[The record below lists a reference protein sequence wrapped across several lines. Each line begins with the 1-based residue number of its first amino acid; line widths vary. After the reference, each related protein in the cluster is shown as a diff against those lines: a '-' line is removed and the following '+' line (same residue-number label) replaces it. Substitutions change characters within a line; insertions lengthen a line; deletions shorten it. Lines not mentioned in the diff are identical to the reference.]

1 MDKKLKRGW
10 EEMSLQYDEE
20 YDELLGEVEKIIL
33 ERYVDQK
40 DELIDYCL
48 SLDKD
53 ELKNLYMDI
62 AYWLVFDKI
71 LLYSCY
77 FCDSMN

>member
-62 AYWLVFDKI
+62 AY
-71 LLYSCY
+71 
-77 FCDSMN
+77 

>member
-1 MDKKLKRGW
+1 
-10 EEMSLQYDEE
+10 MSLQYDEE

-62 AYWLVFDKI
+62 AY
-71 LLYSCY
+71 
-77 FCDSMN
+77 